1 MADTR
6 WLRFLGA
13 NRARPHELMSRRSE
27 AALQDLLKDN
37 SRSTERLT
45 SPEKKTMTQ
54 PTSGKDKIQSSRGT
68 ASASNADC
76 AMDEEDKLFINAAQQ
91 VWHSPSVEQIADSLR
106 VALMTTAANE
116 PLSPEYRPHILL
128 LCEAYGTRHSKIAK
142 LEHQLKQET
151 DRHTSVEEHWMI
163 QEARYKAEVKRLE
176 MFIHRTSG
184 TGMEA
189 VALARA
195 GSFIRG
201 KRPGPTT
208 GDQTTT
214 ERSTVNEGTDTLGGC
229 GFSFHAMLKLVLIV
243 NSNSLQ
249 DYTPPREN
257 STGTRR
263 SPAKA
268 TRHSM

>member
-1 MADTR
+1 MADAG

-37 SRSTERLT
+37 SRCTEKHT
-45 SPEKKTMTQ
+45 SPEKRIMTQ
-54 PTSGKDKIQSSRGT
+54 PTSGQDTTQPSRGT
-68 ASASNADC
+68 ASASDADS

-106 VALMTTAANE
+106 VALMTTVANE
-116 PLSPEYRPHILL
+116 PLSVEYRPHVLL

-151 DRHTSVEEHWMI
+151 DRHTSVEEHWMV

-195 GSFIRG
+195 GSLIRG
-201 KRPGPTT
+201 NRPGPTT
-208 GDQTTT
+208 GDRTTT
-214 ERSTVNEGTDTLGGC
+214 ERSTVNKGTGTLGGC
-229 GFSFHAMLKLVLIV
+229 EFSFHAMLKLVLIV

-249 DYTPPREN
+249 DYSPAREN

-263 SPAKA
+263 SLANA